1 MLIMVNDVNTDKI
14 NRTNKLNNDFWED
27 KKIRSILGYPVK
39 RVICDRQGNII
50 LNVGD
55 IIGFQ
60 ALERVKQADKLDYL
74 FSSVYRK

>member
-1 MLIMVNDVNTDKI
+1 MVNDVNRDKI
-14 NRTNKLNNDFWED
+14 NQNNKLNNNNYYWQD